1 MKKYFEIILLDALWL
16 SATILFANFWFDIR
30 FGFNIFYG
38 AHWHYLAV
46 QQLTH
51 GTILPLFYISI
62 ALFVALGV
70 SGLYLISRPR
80 LRKIDFSAD
89 APQLQPQ
96 PPESTPDA
104 APDAT
109 WQPATHDPKH
119 SSFPPAPILP
129 RPPRIINPM
138 HSFAKAPIAA
148 PAPSAPV
155 LETQNTDAKLAEIF
169 KSAGYIVK
177 QPPKI
182 AGARLNLWAI
192 GTDEVL
198 YMGLTDSHNGDI
210 TAAEGGESKWR
221 GANGELFTSP
231 VWKMSSAMEKV
242 RELFLETLDSEIQI
256 TIKAFVVM
264 NDATIANRESLEKIW
279 NAFGV
284 EVFDSADSL
293 AESIKQNKNREI
305 QPEEK
310 EDFDAYSDYIETVAN
325 YFNKT

>member
-1 MKKYFEIILLDALWL
+1 MKKHFEIILLDVLWL

-119 SSFPPAPILP
+119 SSFPPAAPILP
-129 RPPRIINPM
+129 SHPELSIQCIHLQKRRIP
-138 HSFAKAPIAA
+138 S

-169 KSAGYIVK
+169 
-177 QPPKI
+177 
-182 AGARLNLWAI
+182 
-192 GTDEVL
+192 
-198 YMGLTDSHNGDI
+198 
-210 TAAEGGESKWR
+210 
-221 GANGELFTSP
+221 
-231 VWKMSSAMEKV
+231 
-242 RELFLETLDSEIQI
+242 
-256 TIKAFVVM
+256 
-264 NDATIANRESLEKIW
+264 
-279 NAFGV
+279 
-284 EVFDSADSL
+284 
-293 AESIKQNKNREI
+293 
-305 QPEEK
+305 
-310 EDFDAYSDYIETVAN
+310 
-325 YFNKT
+325 

>member
-1 MKKYFEIILLDALWL
+1 MKKHFEIILLDVLWL

-30 FGFNIFYG
+30 FGFNIFHG

-51 GTILPLFYISI
+51 GAILPLFYISI

-80 LRKIDFSAD
+80 LRKIDFSVD
-89 APQLQPQ
+89 APQTQTQPEKIDPVPSLQP
-96 PPESTPDA
+96 TA
-104 APDAT
+104 
-109 WQPATHDPKH
+109 HDPKH
-119 SSFPPAPILP
+119 SSLPPAPVLP

-138 HSFAKAPIAA
+138 HSLVNAPIPA

-155 LETQNTDAKLAEIF
+155 LETRNIDSNLAEIF

-182 AGARLNLWAI
+182 AGSRLNLLAI
-192 GTDEVL
+192 GMDEVL

-210 TAAEGGESKWR
+210 IAAEGGDSKWR

-231 VWKMSSAMEKV
+231 VWRMSSAMEKV

-264 NDATIANRESLEKIW
+264 NDATITNRESLEKIW

-293 AESIKQNKNREI
+293 AESIKQNKNREM
-305 QPEEK
+305 QPEEE
-310 EDFDAYSDYIETVAN
+310 EDFNAYSDYIETVAN